1 MLEKCVDC
9 AGAGPD
15 SRTMLNWVALDK
27 IFHAL
32 ADPTRRYVVECLCD
46 GEASVSWLAERLP
59 LSLSAI
65 LQHLQVL
72 ENDGLIHTVKIGRKR
87 VCRIEPQS
95 LRLLDQWVTPRR
107 RVWDR
112 RLRDL
117 LR

>member
-1 MLEKCVDC
+1 MWVDC
-9 AGAGPD
+9 AAVALTVA
-15 SRTMLNWVALDK
+15 RMLNYVALDK

-32 ADPTRRYVVECLCD
+32 ADPTRRYLIECLCD
-46 GEASVSWLAERLP
+46 GEASVSWLAEHLP

-72 ENDGLIHTVKIGRKR
+72 EENGLIHTEKIGRKR
-87 VCRIEPQS
+87 ICRIEPKS

-107 RVWDR
+107 RVWDA
-112 RLRDL
+112 RLQS